1 MPMLI
6 ETQSQQQIASEN
18 IATTII
24 STINEELERRLN
36 LHKYLYNLL
45 WNDNTATAQEI
56 CDKLFDKG
64 LKPIVLFEIS
74 TKNIQ
79 NIQEI
84 CGLFNK
90 NITDFIAIE
99 EITPKQQYI
108 INENGSL
115 TFI

>member
-1 MPMLI
+1 MLI
-6 ETQSQQQIASEN
+6 ENKTEKQIAVEN
-18 IATTII
+18 ISNTII
-24 STINEELERRLN
+24 ASINEELESRLN
-36 LHKYLYNLL
+36 LHKYLYDLL
-45 WNDNTATAQEI
+45 WNDNVATPQEI

>member
-56 CDKLFDKG
+56 CDKLF
-64 LKPIVLFEIS
+64 EMS
-74 TKNIQ
+74 SKNIQ
-79 NIQEI
+79 NIQDI
-84 CGLFNK
+84 CSLFNK
-90 NITDFIAIE
+90 NITDFIVVSDIS
-99 EITPKQQYI
+99 PKQQYI

-115 TFI
+115 TF